1 MTTVRFTVTFRFPAS
16 PRLDCESYAGLKA
29 RTARVS
35 YPLTIATRRHHL
47 VQIAN
52 EDRTLVVRA
61 AAGEIPN
68 KRYPGEPK
76 GFVEEMR
83 SVAMKMHPRTQS
95 KEGKR
100 ETTAPQDSPVATWE
114 FTVEGYLK
122 FLVENKLVFDT
133 LEGIIHDS
141 TVPTYAAFKNTG
153 LERANNLA
161 KDLEWFKEQ
170 GYELPEPK
178 AHCKTYSLYLKDI
191 AENDPPAFI
200 CHFYNIYFGHSAGG
214 GRMIGSKVSERIL
227 DNKKLEFYKWDGDI
241 SELLTNLS
249 EELNKVSE
257 LWTREEKNHCL
268 EETEK
273 AFKCYGHLLRS
284 LVSPDL

>member
-1 MTTVRFTVTFRFPAS
+1 MATIRFTVSFQLPKS
-16 PRLDCESYAGLKA
+16 SSLDCESYSGLKA
-29 RTARVS
+29 RTARIS
-35 YPLTIATRRHHL
+35 YPQTIATRRHHL
-47 VQIAN
+47 LQIAN
-52 EDRTLVVRA
+52 EDRSLVVNA
-61 AAGEIPN
+61 VAGDIPI

-100 ETTAPQDSPVATWE
+100 ESIAPQDTPVATWK

-122 FLVENKLVFDT
+122 FLVDNKLVFDT
-133 LEGIIHDS
+133 LEGILNES
-141 TVPTYAAFKNTG
+141 TVPTYAAFNNTG
-153 LERANNLA
+153 LERANSLA

-170 GYELPEPK
+170 GYEIPEPQ
-178 AHCKTYSLYLKDI
+178 AHCKTYSQYLKDI

-214 GRMIGSKVSERIL
+214 GRMIGTKVSERIL
-227 DNKKLEFYKWDGDI
+227 NNKELEFYKWDGDI
-241 SELLTNLS
+241 SELLKNVS

-268 EETEK
+268 DETEK
-273 AFKCYGHLLRS
+273 AFKFYGALLRS

>member
-52 EDRTLVVRA
+52 EDRTLVVNA

-100 ETTAPQDSPVATWE
+100 ESKAPQDSPVATWE

-141 TVPTYAAFKNTG
+141 TVPTCECGIKNTG

-170 GYELPEPK
+170 GYELSEPK

-214 GRMIGSKVSERIL
+214 GRMIGSK
-227 DNKKLEFYKWDGDI
+227 
-241 SELLTNLS
+241 
-249 EELNKVSE
+249 

>member
-52 EDRTLVVRA
+52 EDRTLLVKA

-100 ETTAPQDSPVATWE
+100 ESKAPQDSPVATWE

>member
-52 EDRTLVVRA
+52 EDRTLVVNA

-100 ETTAPQDSPVATWE
+100 ESTAPQDSPVATWE

-141 TVPTYAAFKNTG
+141 TVPTCEFSSQ
-153 LERANNLA
+153 
-161 KDLEWFKEQ
+161 FPS
-170 GYELPEPK
+170 YELK
-178 AHCKTYSLYLKDI
+178 Y
-191 AENDPPAFI
+191 
-200 CHFYNIYFGHSAGG
+200 
-214 GRMIGSKVSERIL
+214 
-227 DNKKLEFYKWDGDI
+227 W
-241 SELLTNLS
+241 
-249 EELNKVSE
+249 
-257 LWTREEKNHCL
+257 
-268 EETEK
+268 
-273 AFKCYGHLLRS
+273 
-284 LVSPDL
+284 